1 MFILFASAYSS
12 TPRPP
17 SLRHIHRTF
26 QRVRIAWV
34 CDPIAFPGWYF
45 VHPIQ
50 PECAPILYKTGWYV
64 HHSDLHL
71 VQWFALDGLP
81 VCALPHEDALMEVR
95 HA

>member
-1 MFILFASAYSS
+1 MFVFFAAAYSS

-34 CDPIAFPGWYF
+34 CDPIAFPGWYY
-45 VHPIQ
+45 VTPVR

-64 HHSDLHL
+64 HHSDLHIVSL
-71 VQWFALDGLP
+71 PACYMPRKGAFA
-81 VCALPHEDALMEVR
+81 EVR